1 MRHWQAL
8 EELDELSLLS
18 EGPLPPNQ
26 FEMSLKVAALIKD
39 ALLSLAISQLLLRDL
54 CFLLFMMKPSLI
66 PEPTPGIEYQFL
78 DSFCDISRTQSSMT
92 YISLWERMLTM
103 SASRC

>member
-1 MRHWQAL
+1 MLHWQAL
-8 EELDELSLLS
+8 EELDDLSLLS

-39 ALLSLAISQLLLRDL
+39 ALSSLAISQLLLRDL

-78 DSFCDISRTQSSMT
+78 DSF
-92 YISLWERMLTM
+92 
-103 SASRC
+103 